1 MKRIISIAFVFV
13 LLHIFL
19 FLSLFN
25 YQSPQGTLSFA
36 EITATEQKELLP
48 ETDYNFYVPNQLLN
62 VLNDCEFEA
71 MELTAAASVINKSD
85 SANVIE
91 TGLIHGE
98 SFYFQNREYISGKI
112 LIFDKNEIY
121 YYVTYKQVD
130 PLISEVGFSYT
141 VYKVDMPL
149 NAQSEL
155 LSSSNVTNETNL
167 ISNILSLIWYDYTL
181 VLKKPIMVIV
191 NLLFL
196 FTETIFVCVM
206 VKKRSTKQRD
216 SSVPET

>member
-216 SSVPET
+216 NSVPET

>member
-1 MKRIISIAFVFV
+1 MKRIISIAIVFV
-13 LLHIFL
+13 LLHILL

-25 YQSPQGTLSFA
+25 YQSPQGILSFA

-71 MELTAAASVINKSD
+71 MELIAAASVINKSD

-98 SFYFQNREYISGKI
+98 SFYFQNREYLSGKI
-112 LIFDKNEIY
+112 LVFDKNEIY
-121 YYVTYKQVD
+121 YCVTYKQVE
-130 PLISEVGFSYT
+130 PMISEIGFSYT

-155 LSSSNVTNETNL
+155 LSSSNVINGTNL
-167 ISNILSLIWYDYTL
+167 INNILDLIWYDYTL
-181 VLKKPIMVIV
+181 VQKKPIMVIV

-196 FTETIFVCVM
+196 FTEIIFVCGM
-206 VKKRSTKQRD
+206 AKKRSNKQRD
-216 SSVPET
+216 GSAPKN